1 MGDLHDQRRVVVELL
16 RRVPELRFD
25 RGVHVIE
32 ARRLADGEAIHDV
45 GGVLGDESEPL
56 LRRAQFT
63 LDPALGR
70 RVEERADDPR
80 DGAVLVAHRLRGDG
94 EPHRARLLARGHAH
108 DDAAERLARAQCVCG
123 RKVGGRDGLAVLV
136 DEIERLREEASFVP
150 ARIAEHRE
158 VVARTLVGEQ
168 DPSLDVEHHDR
179 DLECIEQLVGR
190 DRGGLVRHL
199 WLTTNSPKRVTAG
212 AGNRARNRL
221 PPSACTSTNTSPSR
235 CSAATTSPRSYGT
248 SNSTIGASDLNRAA
262 RVSKST
268 VTPSPVTADTSIAR
282 GCAARRNFTSSASA
296 TSTLLRTSCSGT
308 WPAPMSRRTLCT
320 ASICCSASA
329 ELAST
334 TWSRRSASTTSS
346 SVDWNDSTSWCGR
359 RCTKPTVS
367 EASTVSPPGR
377 RSWRVVGSRVENS
390 RSSTRTSASVRR
402 LRSVDLPALV

>member
-94 EPHRARLLARGHAH
+94 EPHRARLLARAHAH

-262 RVSKST
+262 R
-268 VTPSPVTADTSIAR
+268 
-282 GCAARRNFTSSASA
+282 RNFTSSAAA